1 MLRGTRRPANS
12 TLNTPVAIHS
22 VGPATHLSKDEVLQF
37 LSGFIQEKESIPAVT
52 LASESSTTQGSITSG
67 GIGAD
72 EAAVD
77 TQLSSALA
85 QLKRVERD
93 FKGLPP
99 QVLESGS
106 NERSQEATPST
117 DTVAASA
124 TGGKKIKFAD
134 VAENTKPIDETEAT
148 AKTKARS
155 STDSSSSDE
164 GSSSEEADESS
175 SDSG

>member
-12 TLNTPVAIHS
+12 TLNTPVVVHS
-22 VGPATHLSKDEVLQF
+22 VGEPSYLSKEEILQF
-37 LSGFIQEKESIPAVT
+37 LSTFIADKETVPSVT
-52 LASESSTTQGSITSG
+52 LSSNDAAINQGSVTSG

-72 EAAVD
+72 EMALD

-99 QVLESGS
+99 QVLEAGPSPIGS
-106 NERSQEATPST
+106 AANADE
-117 DTVAASA
+117 DTVAKSA

-134 VAENTKPIDETEAT
+134 VPEPSVPSEEPSKEQA
-148 AKTKARS
+148 S
-155 STDSSSSDE
+155 SSSSD
-164 GSSSEEADESS
+164 SSSVSS
-175 SDSG
+175 SDSE